1 MGKDLNIAMLLDFY
15 GELLT
20 KKQEEALNL
29 YYNEDLS
36 LAEIAEPL
44 GITRQGVRDTIKRG
58 EKQLYDLEEKLGL
71 AKRFRD
77 VKSEVF
83 EIQEMFNEVREY
95 VDSFIHSARLSEATK
110 KISDRLSSVSDKL

>member
-44 GITRQGVRDTIKRG
+44 GITRQGVRDAIKRAETQLFDM
-58 EKQLYDLEEKLGL
+58 EKKLGVAAR
-71 AKRFRD
+71 AKRTKDSLLAIEQCADQISEFNMNSALSKEINDAIIRI
-77 VKSEVF
+77 KSVISSF
-83 EIQEMFNEVREY
+83 E
-95 VDSFIHSARLSEATK
+95 
-110 KISDRLSSVSDKL
+110 